1 MRLPSPLKQLA
12 VAEVVQDLGQIV
24 MVCKIFQI
32 WGNYSRALFL
42 PTICSSNVKDL
53 FWVKGREHQKCVLI
67 SPEGRA
73 ELLRLLNWLFY
84 IQIQNS
90 RVGENE

>member
-1 MRLPSPLKQLA
+1 MCPISPHNLF
-12 VAEVVQDLGQIV
+12 IH
-24 MVCKIFQI
+24 CK
-32 WGNYSRALFL
+32 G
-42 PTICSSNVKDL
+42 DL

-67 SPEGRA
+67 SPEGLA

-90 RVGENE
+90 RVGEN